1 MKPVLLFSC
10 LIIFTFSLCAQYTT
24 KGDFR
29 YTNQTFTII
38 EGNMQNE
45 WVKGE
50 IDTPPSSN
58 NQTWA
63 NENVSFN
70 ASSEGIFIIVT
81 SGKNKVKLFA
91 LTGQMLLDGDLTQGR
106 FFIPAKKGIY
116 LLRVNTKSFKVICK

>member
-50 IDTPPSSN
+50 IDTPQA
-58 NQTWA
+58 QT
-63 NENVSFN
+63 
-70 ASSEGIFIIVT
+70 I
-81 SGKNKVKLFA
+81 KL
-91 LTGQMLLDGDLTQGR
+91 GPMRMLVLTQVLKE
-106 FFIPAKKGIY
+106 FS
-116 LLRVNTKSFKVICK
+116 LL